1 VFLKEAGNLDLGA
14 QSFQATGARQN
25 GSGVRKFI
33 AAEWLYRENNSAED
47 AIDICHRL
55 MPPEFSAASS
65 VARWM
70 IYIIQS
76 RQDRAE
82 RPGVLK
88 MHQLLKQD
96 MAPQA
101 SQSGLLAPDTTG
113 MNFYRA
119 DPALTDLLRIHLPE
133 KLFNHIEPHLDRL
146 GELAGGRLDECARLA
161 DRHGPVLHPRDK
173 FGRDVQSIE
182 YHPAYHELER
192 AAFGEFGIHALSIRK
207 GIMGWPDKYPVV
219 AKHAFTFLF
228 NQTEFGMGCPI
239 NVTDG
244 CAKLLANFGS
254 EELKAKYFDGLT
266 QTDMSR
272 LTQGGQ
278 FMTEKEG
285 GSDVG
290 TLTTSAVQEGDHW
303 RLYGEKWFCSNADA
317 KVVMLLARPEGAPPG
332 TRGVGLFLMPRFLED
347 GSQNHY
353 RIVRLKDKLG
363 TRSMASGEI
372 KLEGAIAYAVG
383 KLDRGF
389 VQMAEMVNSSRLSN
403 GVKSTALMR
412 RAWHDAMTVAKNRV
426 VFGSR
431 ILDLPLGRR
440 QLLKIMLATE
450 QALSMSFL
458 TADALDR
465 AEAGSQDAAAL
476 LRILTPT
483 LKFRATRDA
492 RKVCGDALEMRGGIG
507 YIEEFATARL
517 LRDAHLGSI
526 WEGTGNIVALD
537 ALKRAVGRH
546 GAESALAADLHARLD
561 DSAEVPQAWRDKLR
575 GLADRAVGFAREVAA
590 HSDNEAESRRATS
603 LLYHVA
609 SAVQLAWEAQRIHA
623 RRGDARRLLL
633 SRLVVDQRVTPND
646 PFRLAENKSQGAIA
660 ALLLGDRPAGMAE
673 VGELLRG
680 A

>member
-1 VFLKEAGNLDLGA
+1 MQPRMQD
-14 QSFQATGARQN
+14 N
-25 GSGVRKFI
+25 G
-33 AAEWLYRENNSAED
+33 
-47 AIDICHRL
+47 
-55 MPPEFSAASS
+55 AAS
-65 VARWM
+65 AN
-70 IYIIQS
+70 Q
-76 RQDRAE
+76 
-82 RPGVLK
+82 P
-88 MHQLLKQD
+88 
-96 MAPQA
+96 
-101 SQSGLLAPDTTG
+101 GLLAPDTTG

-119 DPALTDLLRIHLPE
+119 DPALTDLLRLHLPE
-133 KLFNHIEPHLDRL
+133 ALFRHIEPHLDRL
-146 GELAGGRLDECARLA
+146 GGLAGGHLDECARLA
-161 DRHGPVLHPRDK
+161 DRHTPVLHQRDR
-173 FGRDVQSIE
+173 FGRDFQHIE
-182 YHPAYHELER
+182 YHPAYRELEK
-192 AAFGEFGIHALSIRK
+192 AAFGEFGIHAMSIRK

-228 NQTEFGMGCPI
+228 NQAEFGLGCPI

-244 CAKLLANFGS
+244 CAKLLNNFGS
-254 EELKAKYFDGLT
+254 NALKAKYLDGLT
-266 QTDMSR
+266 QTDMSK

-290 TLTTSAVQEGDHW
+290 TLATTAVQEGDHW
-303 RLYGEKWFCSNADA
+303 RLHGEKWFCSNADA
-317 KVVMLLARPEGAPPG
+317 EVVMLLARPEGAGPG
-332 TRGVGLFLMPRFLED
+332 TRGVGLFLMPRRLDD

-412 RAWHDAMTVAKNRV
+412 RAHHDAMTVARNRV
-426 VFGSR
+426 VFGQR
-431 ILDLPLGRR
+431 IIDLPLARR
-440 QLLKIMLATE
+440 QLMKIALATE

-526 WEGTGNIVALD
+526 WEGTGNIVAID

-546 GAESALAADLHARLD
+546 GADAALAADLHARLN
-561 DSAEVPQAWRDKLR
+561 DSANVPQAWRDRLR
-575 GLADRAVGFAREVAA
+575 DLTDRAIGFAREVA
-590 HSDNEAESRRATS
+590 SRTDNEGDARRATS

-609 SAVQLAWEAQRIHA
+609 SAVALAWEGGRIHEM
-623 RRGDARRLLL
+623 RGDARRLLL
-633 SRLVVDQRVTPND
+633 SRMVIDHRVSQGD
-646 PFRLAENKSQGAIA
+646 PFRLTENAAQRAITDH
-660 ALLLGDRPAGMAE
+660 LLGERSVGMAE
-673 VGELLRG
+673 VGELLV
-680 A
+680 AA

>member
-1 VFLKEAGNLDLGA
+1 MQPLEQNL
-14 QSFQATGARQN
+14 
-25 GSGVRKFI
+25 
-33 AAEWLYRENNSAED
+33 
-47 AIDICHRL
+47 
-55 MPPEFSAASS
+55 
-65 VARWM
+65 
-70 IYIIQS
+70 
-76 RQDRAE
+76 
-82 RPGVLK
+82 
-88 MHQLLKQD
+88 
-96 MAPQA
+96 
-101 SQSGLLAPDTTG
+101 SQSSAGQPGLLAPDTTG

-119 DPALTDLLRIHLPE
+119 DPALTDLLKLHLPE
-133 KLFNHIEPHLDRL
+133 ALFRHIEPHLDRL
-146 GELAGGRLDECARLA
+146 GGLAGGFLDECARLA
-161 DRHGPVLHPRDK
+161 DHHTPVLHQRDK
-173 FGRDVQSIE
+173 FGRDVQHIE
-182 YHPAYHELER
+182 YHPAYREIEKV
-192 AAFGEFGIHALSIRK
+192 AFGEFGIHALSLRK

-254 EELKAKYFDGLT
+254 EALKAKYLDGLT

-290 TLTTSAVQEGDHW
+290 TLTTRAVQEGDHW
-303 RLYGEKWFCSNADA
+303 RLTGEKWFCSNADA
-317 KVVMLLARPEGAPPG
+317 KVVMLLARPEGAGPG
-332 TRGVGLFLMPRFLED
+332 TRGVGLFLMPRFLDD
-347 GSQNHY
+347 GVQNHY

-372 KLEGAIAYAVG
+372 KLDGAIAYAVG

-412 RAWHDAMTVAKNRV
+412 RAWHDAITVARGRV
-426 VFGSR
+426 VFGQR
-431 ILDLPLGRR
+431 IIDLPLARR
-440 QLLKIMLATE
+440 QLMKIMLPTE

-492 RKVCGDALEMRGGIG
+492 RKVCGDAMEMRGGIG
-507 YIEEFATARL
+507 YIEEFVTPRL

-526 WEGTGNIVALD
+526 WEGTGNIVAID

-546 GAESALAADLHARLD
+546 GADNALAADLHARLD
-561 DSAEVPQAWRDKLR
+561 DSPNVPQAWRDRLR
-575 GLADRAVGFAREVAA
+575 DLSDRAIAFAREVA
-590 HSDNEAESRRATS
+590 SRMDNEGDARRATS

-609 SAVQLAWEAQRIHA
+609 SAVALAWEGGRIHEM
-623 RRGDARRLLL
+623 RGDARRLLL
-633 SRLVVDQRVTPND
+633 SRMVIDHRVTPGD
-646 PFRLAENKSQGAIA
+646 PFRLTENTTHRAITDH
-660 ALLLGDRPAGMAE
+660 LLGDRAVGMAE
-673 VGELLRG
+673 VGELLL
-680 A
+680 AA

>member
-1 VFLKEAGNLDLGA
+1 VTAKIHD
-14 QSFQATGARQN
+14 
-25 GSGVRKFI
+25 
-33 AAEWLYRENNSAED
+33 AAESKPAN
-47 AIDICHRL
+47 I
-55 MPPEFSAASS
+55 
-65 VARWM
+65 
-70 IYIIQS
+70 
-76 RQDRAE
+76 
-82 RPGVLK
+82 
-88 MHQLLKQD
+88 
-96 MAPQA
+96 
-101 SQSGLLAPDTTG
+101 LAPDTSG

-119 DPALTDLLRIHLPE
+119 DPALADLLRIYLPE
-133 KLFNHIEPHLDRL
+133 ALFRHVEPHLDRL
-146 GELAGGRLDECARLA
+146 GALAGGHLDECARLA
-161 DRHGPVLHPRDK
+161 DRHAPVLHQRDR
-173 FGRDVQSIE
+173 FGRDVQWIE
-182 YHPAYHELER
+182 YHPAYRELER
-192 AAFGEFGIHALSIRK
+192 VAFGEFGIHAMSLRR
-207 GIMGWPDKYPVV
+207 GVLGWPRTYPAV

-228 NQTEFGMGCPI
+228 NQAEFGLGCPI

-244 CAKLLANFGS
+244 CAKLLANFGD
-254 EELKAKYFDGLT
+254 EALRAKYLDGLT
-266 QTDMSR
+266 QTDMSK

-290 TLTTSAVQEGDHW
+290 QLTTTAVQEGDHW
-303 RLYGEKWFCSNADA
+303 RLWGEKWFCSNADA
-317 KVVMLLARPEGAPPG
+317 QVVMLLARPQGAPGG
-332 TRGVGLFLMPRFLED
+332 TRGVGLFLMPRVLDD
-347 GSQNHY
+347 GSPNHY

-372 KLEGAIAYAVG
+372 KLEGAVAYAVG

-412 RAWHDAMTVAKNRV
+412 RAHHDAMTVAQNRV

-431 ILDLPLGRR
+431 ILDLPLARR
-440 QLLKIMLATE
+440 QLMKIGLATE

-465 AEAGSQDAAAL
+465 AEAGSQDAPAL

-507 YIEEFATARL
+507 YVEEFATAKL

-546 GAESALAADLHARLD
+546 GAEAALAADLHARLD
-561 DSAEVPQAWRDKLR
+561 DSTNVPQAWRDRLR
-575 GLADRAVGFAREVAA
+575 GLTDRAVCFARDVAA
-590 HSDNEAESRRATS
+590 DADNEAEARRATS

-609 SAVQLAWEAQRIHA
+609 SAVALASEGGRIHA
-623 RRGDARRLLL
+623 MRGDARRLLL
-633 SRLVVDQRVTPND
+633 SRLVVDHRVQAND
-646 PFRLAENKSQGAIA
+646 PFQLTENATQRAITDH
-660 ALLLGDRPAGMAE
+660 LLGERAVGMAE
-673 VGELLRG
+673 VGELLKP

>member
-1 VFLKEAGNLDLGA
+1 
-14 QSFQATGARQN
+14 
-25 GSGVRKFI
+25 
-33 AAEWLYRENNSAED
+33 
-47 AIDICHRL
+47 
-55 MPPEFSAASS
+55 
-65 VARWM
+65 
-70 IYIIQS
+70 
-76 RQDRAE
+76 
-82 RPGVLK
+82 
-88 MHQLLKQD
+88 MHQVAEHAD
-96 MAPQA
+96 VAAPAEQP
-101 SQSGLLAPDTTG
+101 GLLAPDTSG

-119 DPALTDLLRIHLPE
+119 DPALTDLLRIHLPDA
-133 KLFNHIEPHLDRL
+133 LFRHIEPHLDRL
-146 GELAGGRLDECARLA
+146 GALAGGHLDECARLA
-161 DRHGPVLHPRDK
+161 DRHVPVLHQRDR
-173 FGRDVQSIE
+173 FGRDAQWIE
-182 YHPAYHELER
+182 YHPAYRELER
-192 AAFGEFGIHALSIRK
+192 AAFGEFGIHAMSLRK
-207 GIMGWPDKYPVV
+207 GILGWPQPYPVV

-228 NQTEFGMGCPI
+228 NQAEFGLGCPI

-244 CAKLLANFGS
+244 CGKLLAKFGS
-254 EELKAKYFDGLT
+254 EALKARYLDGLT
-266 QTDMSR
+266 QTDMSK

-290 TLTTSAVQEGDHW
+290 KLTTTAVQEGDHW
-303 RLYGEKWFCSNADA
+303 RLSGEKWFCSNADA
-317 KVVMLLARPEGAPPG
+317 EVVMLLARPQGAVGG
-332 TRGVGLFLMPRFLED
+332 TRGVGLFLMPRRLDD
-347 GSQNHY
+347 GSPNHY

-412 RAWHDAMTVAKNRV
+412 RAHHDAMAVAQNRV
-426 VFGSR
+426 VFGQR
-431 ILDLPLGRR
+431 IIDLPLARR
-440 QLLKIMLATE
+440 QLMKIMLATE
-450 QALSMSFL
+450 QGLSMSFL

-537 ALKRAVGRH
+537 ALTRAVGRH
-546 GAESALAADLHARLD
+546 GADAALAADLHARLD
-561 DSAEVPQAWRDKLR
+561 DSANVPRAWRSRLR
-575 GLADRAVGFAREVAA
+575 DLTDRAVGFAREVTDRT
-590 HSDNEAESRRATS
+590 DNEAEARRATS
-603 LLYHVA
+603 LLYHIA
-609 SAVQLAWEAQRIHA
+609 SAVALAWEGGRIHEM
-623 RRGDARRLLL
+623 RGDARRLLL
-633 SRLVVDQRVTPND
+633 SRMVIDHRLSAHD
-646 PFRLAENKSQGAIA
+646 PFRLTENAVQREIA
-660 ALLLGDRPAGMAE
+660 GHLLGERPVGIAE
-673 VGELLRG
+673 VGELLNV

>member
-1 VFLKEAGNLDLGA
+1 MQPHPQNRPAN
-14 QSFQATGARQN
+14 SHRQP
-25 GSGVRKFI
+25 
-33 AAEWLYRENNSAED
+33 D
-47 AIDICHRL
+47 
-55 MPPEFSAASS
+55 
-65 VARWM
+65 
-70 IYIIQS
+70 
-76 RQDRAE
+76 
-82 RPGVLK
+82 
-88 MHQLLKQD
+88 
-96 MAPQA
+96 
-101 SQSGLLAPDTTG
+101 LLAPDTSG

-119 DPALTDLLRIHLPE
+119 DPALTDLLRIHLSE
-133 KLFNHIEPHLDRL
+133 ALFRHIEPHLDHL
-146 GELAGGRLDECARLA
+146 GSLAGGHLDDCARLA
-161 DRHGPVLHPRDK
+161 DRHVPVLHQRDR
-173 FGRDVQSIE
+173 FGRDVQWIE
-182 YHPAYHELER
+182 YHPAYRELER
-192 AAFGEFGIHALSIRK
+192 AAFGEFGIHAMSLRK

-228 NQTEFGMGCPI
+228 NQAEFGLGCPI

-254 EELKAKYFDGLT
+254 EALKEKYLDGLT
-266 QTDMSR
+266 QTDMTK

-290 TLTTSAVQEGDHW
+290 TLTTTAVEEGDHW

-317 KVVMLLARPEGAPPG
+317 KVVMLLARPEGAGPG
-332 TRGVGLFLMPRFLED
+332 TRGVGLFLMPRTLDD
-347 GSQNHY
+347 GSPNHY

-372 KLEGAIAYAVG
+372 KLEGAMAYAVG

-431 ILDLPLGRR
+431 IIDLPLARR
-440 QLLKIMLATE
+440 QLMKITLSTE
-450 QALSMSFL
+450 QALSMSFI

-492 RKVCGDALEMRGGIG
+492 RKVCGDAMEMRGGIG

-526 WEGTGNIVALD
+526 WEGTGNIVAID
-537 ALKRAVGRH
+537 ALTRAIGRH
-546 GAESALAADLHARLD
+546 GADAALSADLHARIG
-561 DSAEVPQAWRDKLR
+561 DSAGVPNAFRDRLR
-575 GLADRAVGFAREVAA
+575 QLTDSAISFAREVATR
-590 HSDNEAESRRATS
+590 SENETEARRATS

-609 SAVQLAWEAQRIHA
+609 SAVALAWEASRIHEM
-623 RRGDARRLLL
+623 RGDARRLLL
-633 SRLVVDQRVTPND
+633 SRLVIDHRLTYGD
-646 PFRLAENKSQGAIA
+646 PFRLTDEGQQRAITD
-660 ALLLGDRPAGMAE
+660 LLLSERAVGMSEA
-673 VGELLRG
+673 GELLC
-680 A
+680 

>member
-1 VFLKEAGNLDLGA
+1 MHKTVKHDE
-14 QSFQATGARQN
+14 
-25 GSGVRKFI
+25 V
-33 AAEWLYRENNSAED
+33 
-47 AIDICHRL
+47 
-55 MPPEFSAASS
+55 MPA
-65 VARWM
+65 
-70 IYIIQS
+70 
-76 RQDRAE
+76 DR
-82 RPGVLK
+82 P
-88 MHQLLKQD
+88 
-96 MAPQA
+96 
-101 SQSGLLAPDTTG
+101 GLLAPDTSG

-119 DPALTDLLRIHLPE
+119 DPALTDLLRIHLPDA
-133 KLFNHIEPHLDRL
+133 LFRHIEPHLDRL
-146 GELAGGRLDECARLA
+146 GALAGGHLDECARLA
-161 DRHGPVLHPRDK
+161 DRHVPVLHQRDR
-173 FGRDVQSIE
+173 FGRDAQWIE
-182 YHPAYHELER
+182 YHPAYRELER
-192 AAFGEFGIHALSIRK
+192 HAFGEFGIHAMSLRK
-207 GIMGWPDKYPVV
+207 GILGWPQTYPVV

-228 NQTEFGMGCPI
+228 NQAEFGLGCPI

-244 CAKLLANFGS
+244 CAKRLSRFGD
-254 EELKAKYFDGLT
+254 EALRARYLDGLT
-266 QTDMSR
+266 QTDMAK

-290 TLTTSAVQEGDHW
+290 KLTTTAVPEGDHG
-303 RLYGEKWFCSNADA
+303 RLSGGRWFCSNADA
-317 KVVMLLARPEGAPPG
+317 EVVMLLARPEGAVGG
-332 TRGVGLFLMPRFLED
+332 TRGVGLFLMPRKLED
-347 GSQNHY
+347 GSPNHY

-372 KLEGAIAYAVG
+372 KLKGAIAYAVG

-412 RAWHDAMTVAKNRV
+412 RAYHDAMTVAKNRV

-431 ILDLPLGRR
+431 IIDLPLARR
-440 QLLKIMLATE
+440 QLMKIMLATE

-465 AEAGSQDAAAL
+465 GEAGSQDAAAL

-507 YIEEFATARL
+507 YIEEFATSRL

-526 WEGTGNIVALD
+526 WEGTGNIVAID

-561 DSAEVPQAWRDKLR
+561 DSANVPRAWRDRLR
-575 GLADRAVGFAREVAA
+575 DLTDRAIGFAREVAA
-590 HSDNEAESRRATS
+590 RTDNEAEARRATS

-609 SAVQLAWEAQRIHA
+609 SAVALAWEGGRIHDT
-623 RRGDARRLLL
+623 RGDARRLLL
-633 SRLVVDQRVTPND
+633 SRLVIDHRLSPGD
-646 PFRLAENKSQGAIA
+646 PFRLGDDGRRHAITGH
-660 ALLLGDRPAGMAE
+660 LLGDRDVGMAE
-673 VGELLRG
+673 VGELIL
-680 A
+680 AA

>member
-1 VFLKEAGNLDLGA
+1 MQLLNKDDRA
-14 QSFQATGARQN
+14 
-25 GSGVRKFI
+25 
-33 AAEWLYRENNSAED
+33 
-47 AIDICHRL
+47 
-55 MPPEFSAASS
+55 AAS
-65 VARWM
+65 
-70 IYIIQS
+70 ID
-76 RQDRAE
+76 RQ
-82 RPGVLK
+82 
-88 MHQLLKQD
+88 
-96 MAPQA
+96 
-101 SQSGLLAPDTTG
+101 GLLAPDTSG

-119 DPALTDLLRIHLPE
+119 DPALTDLLRIHLPDA
-133 KLFNHIEPHLDRL
+133 LFRHIEPHLDRL
-146 GELAGGRLDECARLA
+146 GALAGGHLDECARLA
-161 DRHGPVLHPRDK
+161 DRHVPVLHQRDR
-173 FGRDVQSIE
+173 FGRDTQWIE

-192 AAFGEFGIHALSIRK
+192 AAFGEFGIHAMSVRK
-207 GIMGWPDKYPVV
+207 GILGWPDKYPVV

-228 NQTEFGMGCPI
+228 NQAEFGLGCPI

-254 EELKAKYFDGLT
+254 EALKAKYLDGLT
-266 QTDMSR
+266 QTDMDR

-290 TLTTSAVQEGDHW
+290 KLTTTAVQDGDHW
-303 RLYGEKWFCSNADA
+303 RLSGEKWFCSNADA
-317 KVVMLLARPEGAPPG
+317 EVVMLLARPQGAVGG
-332 TRGVGLFLMPRFLED
+332 TRGVGLFLMPRWLDD
-347 GSQNHY
+347 GSPNHY

-412 RAWHDAMTVAKNRV
+412 RAHHDAMTVAANRV
-426 VFGSR
+426 VFGNR
-431 ILDLPLGRR
+431 IIDLPLARR
-440 QLLKIMLATE
+440 QLMKIMLATE

-546 GAESALAADLHARLD
+546 GADAALAADLHARLD
-561 DSAEVPQAWRDKLR
+561 DSADVPQAWRNHLR
-575 GLADRAVGFAREVAA
+575 ELTDRAVGFARGVAERT
-590 HSDNEAESRRATS
+590 DNQAEARRATS

-609 SAVQLAWEAQRIHA
+609 SAVSLAWEGGRIHEM
-623 RRGDARRLLL
+623 RGDARRLLL
-633 SRLVVDQRVTPND
+633 SRMVIDHRVSAND
-646 PFRLAENKSQGAIA
+646 PFRLTENDAQRAITSH
-660 ALLLGDRPAGMAE
+660 LLGEDAVGMRE
-673 VGELLRG
+673 VGELLV
-680 A
+680 AA

>member
-1 VFLKEAGNLDLGA
+1 MIKIGRNEQGLKMQPRMHDR
-14 QSFQATGARQN
+14 ATGAADQ
-25 GSGVRKFI
+25 
-33 AAEWLYRENNSAED
+33 
-47 AIDICHRL
+47 
-55 MPPEFSAASS
+55 P
-65 VARWM
+65 
-70 IYIIQS
+70 
-76 RQDRAE
+76 
-82 RPGVLK
+82 
-88 MHQLLKQD
+88 
-96 MAPQA
+96 
-101 SQSGLLAPDTTG
+101 GLLAPDTTG

-119 DPALTDLLRIHLPE
+119 DPALTDLLRLHLPE
-133 KLFNHIEPHLDRL
+133 ATFRHIEPHLDRL
-146 GELAGGRLDECARLA
+146 GALAGGHLDECARLA
-161 DRHGPVLHPRDK
+161 DRHTPVLHQRDR
-173 FGRDVQSIE
+173 FGRDTQYIE
-182 YHPAYHELER
+182 YHPAYRELEK

-244 CAKLLANFGS
+244 CAKLLNNFGS
-254 EELKAKYFDGLT
+254 EALKAKYLDGLT
-266 QTDMSR
+266 QTDMSK

-303 RLYGEKWFCSNADA
+303 RLHGEKWFCSNADA
-317 KVVMLLARPEGAPPG
+317 RVVMLLARPEGAGPG
-332 TRGVGLFLMPRFLED
+332 TRGVGLFLMPRYLDD

-353 RIVRLKDKLG
+353 RIIRLKDKLG

-372 KLEGAIAYAVG
+372 KFEGAIAYAVG

-412 RAWHDAMTVAKNRV
+412 RAYHDAMTVAKNRV

-431 ILDLPLGRR
+431 IIDLPLGRR
-440 QLLKIMLATE
+440 QMLKIMLPVE

-526 WEGTGNIVALD
+526 WAGTGNIVAID

-546 GAESALAADLHARLD
+546 GADAALAADLHARLD
-561 DSAEVPQAWRDKLR
+561 DSTNVPQAWRNRLR
-575 GLADRAVGFAREVAA
+575 ELADRAIGFAREVASR
-590 HSDNEAESRRATS
+590 SDNEGDARRATS

-609 SAVQLAWEAQRIHA
+609 SAVALAWEGGRIHEM
-623 RRGDARRLLL
+623 RGDARRLLL
-633 SRLVVDQRVTPND
+633 SRMVVDHRVAAGD
-646 PFRLAENKSQGAIA
+646 PFRLAENATRRAITDH
-660 ALLLGDRPAGMAE
+660 LLGERSVGMAE
-673 VGELLRG
+673 VGELL
-680 A
+680 AAA

>member
-1 VFLKEAGNLDLGA
+1 M
-14 QSFQATGARQN
+14 
-25 GSGVRKFI
+25 
-33 AAEWLYRENNSAED
+33 REPRRDTANFVE
-47 AIDICHRL
+47 
-55 MPPEFSAASS
+55 
-65 VARWM
+65 
-70 IYIIQS
+70 Q
-76 RQDRAE
+76 
-82 RPGVLK
+82 G
-88 MHQLLKQD
+88 
-96 MAPQA
+96 
-101 SQSGLLAPDTTG
+101 GLLAPDTSG

-119 DPALTDLLRIHLPE
+119 DPALADLLRIHLPDP
-133 KLFNHIEPHLDRL
+133 LFRHIEPHLDRL
-146 GELAGGRLDECARLA
+146 GALAGGHLDECARLA
-161 DRHGPVLHPRDK
+161 DRHVPVLHQRDR
-173 FGRDVQSIE
+173 FGRDIQWIE
-182 YHPAYHELER
+182 YHPAYRELER
-192 AAFGEFGIHALSIRK
+192 AAFGEFGIHAMSLRK
-207 GIMGWPDKYPVV
+207 GILGWPDKYPVV

-228 NQTEFGMGCPI
+228 NQAEFGLGCPI

-254 EELKAKYFDGLT
+254 DALKARYLDGLT
-266 QTDMSR
+266 QTDMSK

-290 TLTTSAVQEGDHW
+290 TLTTTAMAEGDHW
-303 RLYGEKWFCSNADA
+303 RLFGEKWFCSNADA
-317 KVVMLLARPEGAPPG
+317 EVVMLLARPEGAGGG
-332 TRGVGLFLMPRFLED
+332 TRGVGLFLMPRRLDD
-347 GSQNHY
+347 GSPNHY

-383 KLDRGF
+383 RLDRGF

-412 RAWHDAMTVAKNRV
+412 RAHHDAMTVAKNRV

-431 ILDLPLGRR
+431 IIDLPLARR
-440 QLLKIMLATE
+440 QLMKIMLATE
-450 QALSMSFL
+450 QALSMSFI

-526 WEGTGNIVALD
+526 WEGTGNIVAID
-537 ALKRAVGRH
+537 ALTRAVGRH
-546 GAESALAADLHARLD
+546 GADAALGADLHARLD
-561 DSAEVPQAWRDKLR
+561 DSVGVPGAWRDRLR
-575 GLADRAVGFAREVAA
+575 SLTDHAVNFARKVASN
-590 HSDNEAESRRATS
+590 SDNEADARRATS

-609 SAVQLAWEAQRIHA
+609 SAVSFAWEAGRIQQM
-623 RRGDARRLLL
+623 RGDGRRLLL
-633 SRLVVDQRVTPND
+633 SRLVVDHRLSPGD
-646 PFRLAENKSQGAIA
+646 PFRLADNATQRKITDW
-660 ALLLGDRPAGMAE
+660 LLGERAVGMTKVAQ
-673 VGELLRG
+673 LLCT

>member
-1 VFLKEAGNLDLGA
+1 
-14 QSFQATGARQN
+14 
-25 GSGVRKFI
+25 
-33 AAEWLYRENNSAED
+33 
-47 AIDICHRL
+47 
-55 MPPEFSAASS
+55 
-65 VARWM
+65 
-70 IYIIQS
+70 
-76 RQDRAE
+76 
-82 RPGVLK
+82 
-88 MHQLLKQD
+88 MHQLPKHD
-96 MAPQA
+96 VTAKA
-101 SQSGLLAPDTTG
+101 SDSRSPAGLLAPDTSG

-119 DPALTDLLRIHLPE
+119 DPALMDLLRIHLPE
-133 KLFNHIEPHLDRL
+133 ALFRHIEPHLDRL
-146 GELAGGRLDECARLA
+146 GALAGGHLDECARLA
-161 DRHGPVLHPRDK
+161 DRHVPVLHQRDR
-173 FGRDVQSIE
+173 FGRDVQWIE
-182 YHPAYHELER
+182 YHPAYRELER
-192 AAFGEFGIHALSIRK
+192 AAFGKFGIHAMSIRK
-207 GIMGWPDKYPVV
+207 GILGWPEKYPVV

-228 NQTEFGMGCPI
+228 NQAEFGLGCPI

-244 CAKLLANFGS
+244 CAKLLANFGG
-254 EELKAKYFDGLT
+254 EALKARYLDGLT
-266 QTDMSR
+266 QTDMEK

-290 TLTTSAVQEGDHW
+290 TLATTAVQDGDHW
-303 RLYGEKWFCSNADA
+303 RLHGEKWFCSNADA
-317 KVVMLLARPEGAPPG
+317 KVVMLLARPQGAESG
-332 TRGVGLFLMPRFLED
+332 TRGVGLFLMPRYLDD

-383 KLDRGF
+383 RLDRGF
-389 VQMAEMVNSSRLSN
+389 VQMAEMVNASRLSN

-412 RAWHDAMTVAKNRV
+412 RAYHDAMTVATNRV

-431 ILDLPLGRR
+431 IVDLPLGRR
-440 QLLKIMLATE
+440 QLMKIMVATE

-561 DSAEVPQAWRDKLR
+561 DSANVPQVWRDRLR
-575 GLADRAVGFAREVAA
+575 GLTDRAVGFAREVAA
-590 HSDNEAESRRATS
+590 RSENEAEARRATS

-609 SAVQLAWEAQRIHA
+609 SAVTLAWEAGRIHDM
-623 RRGDARRLLL
+623 RGDARRLLL
-633 SRLVVDQRVTPND
+633 SRLVLDHRVLPGD
-646 PFRLAENKSQGAIA
+646 PFRLTENTAQTTIA
-660 ALLLGDRPAGMAE
+660 SHLLGEHAVGMAE
-673 VGELLRG
+673 VGELLP
-680 A
+680 AA

>member
-1 VFLKEAGNLDLGA
+1 
-14 QSFQATGARQN
+14 
-25 GSGVRKFI
+25 
-33 AAEWLYRENNSAED
+33 
-47 AIDICHRL
+47 
-55 MPPEFSAASS
+55 
-65 VARWM
+65 
-70 IYIIQS
+70 
-76 RQDRAE
+76 
-82 RPGVLK
+82 
-88 MHQLLKQD
+88 MHQLLKPD
-96 MAPQA
+96 VAPKA
-101 SQSGLLAPDTTG
+101 NLLAPDTTG
-113 MNFYRA
+113 INFYRA
-119 DPALTDLLRIHLPE
+119 DPVLADLLRIYLPDA
-133 KLFNHIEPHLDRL
+133 LFRHIEPHLDRL
-146 GELAGGRLDECARLA
+146 GALAGGHLDECARLA
-161 DRHGPVLHPRDK
+161 DRRTPVLHQRDK
-173 FGRDVQSIE
+173 FGRDVQTIE
-182 YHPAYHELER
+182 YHPAYRELEN
-192 AAFGEFGIHALSIRK
+192 AAFGEFGIHAMSIRK
-207 GIMGWPDKYPVV
+207 GILGWPDIYPVT

-228 NQTEFGMGCPI
+228 NQTEFGLGCPI

-254 EELKAKYFDGLT
+254 DALKEKYLDGLI
-266 QTDMSR
+266 QTDMAK

-290 TLTTSAVQEGDHW
+290 TLTTTAAQDGDRW
-303 RLYGEKWFCSNADA
+303 RLSGEKWFCSNADA
-317 KVVMLLARPEGAPPG
+317 KVVMLLARPEGAAPG
-332 TRGVGLFLMPRFLED
+332 TRGVGLFLMPRFLDD

-412 RAWHDAMTVAKNRV
+412 RAYHDAMTVASNRV

-431 ILDLPLGRR
+431 IIDLPLGRR
-440 QLLKIMLATE
+440 QLMKIMLATE
-450 QALSMSFL
+450 QALSMSFM
-458 TADALDR
+458 TADALDL

-546 GAESALAADLHARLD
+546 GAESALAADLFARLD
-561 DSAEVPQAWRDKLR
+561 DSAMVPLAWRDRLR
-575 GLADRAVGFAREVAA
+575 GFTDRAVGFAREVAA
-590 HSDNEAESRRATS
+590 KTDNEAEARRATS

-609 SAVQLAWEAQRIHA
+609 SAVQLAWEAQRIDA
-623 RRGDARRLLL
+623 MRGDARRLLL
-633 SRLVVDQRVTPND
+633 SRLVIDHRVTPGD
-646 PFRLAENKSQGAIA
+646 PFRLAENRTQDAIA
-660 ALLLGDRPAGMAE
+660 ALLLGDRAAGMAE
-673 VGELLRG
+673 VGELI
-680 A
+680 AAA